1 MAVRAYGALLDG
13 ILAARDAGAL
23 RRAHGRL
30 VAVGLAPHPFLRCK
44 LLSAYAACSRPAEAH
59 LLLSFLSSSHRRPP
73 LFALNSLLRSSPSA
87 SASLRLFRRMLL
99 LGPGPDAR
107 SFAAALSSAAP
118 SLRLARLLHAA
129 ALVAGLLRDPVLP
142 PSLISAYS
150 RGGDLA
156 SARRVLDETP
166 QRGRTLAAWTAMI
179 AACGAHGRAA
189 EAVEIFEREAAGGG
203 DAAAAT
209 AVLAACARAGMVA
222 AARRVFARLGRPALQ
237 HYTCMVDVLGRAGL
251 VEEAEALIAG
261 METEPDDALWATL
274 LGACR
279 MHARLDVAE
288 RVANRV
294 YGLKLA

>member
-73 LFALNSLLRSSPSA
+73 LFALNSLLRSSPPPPPPSA
-87 SASLRLFRRMLL
+87 
-99 LGPGPDAR
+99 
-107 SFAAALSSAAP
+107 SSAACSSSAPAPTPAP
-118 SLRLARLLHAA
+118 SPPRSPPPPPPSASPASSTPPPSSPASSATPSSPLPHLRLLPRRRPRLRPPRARRNAA
-129 ALVAGLLRDPVLP
+129 EGPHPRRVDGHDRRVRGPRAGGGG
-142 PSLISAYS
+142 
-150 RGGDLA
+150 GGDLRA
-156 SARRVLDETP
+156 GGRGGRR
-166 QRGRTLAAWTAMI
+166 R
-179 AACGAHGRAA
+179 
-189 EAVEIFEREAAGGG
+189 GGG
-203 DAAAAT
+203 DGGAGGVRA
-209 AVLAACARAGMVA
+209 AGMVA